1 MTMKVIELLKKKL
14 PMEYVQAIVRNAE
27 RPSDLFEEAEDIEVE
42 LMSLFDWSNTKEGFE
57 FWSDVFNSVIEGTK
71 LPNLKKVSIIY
82 LPGTVFFT
90 KDQVMMYN
98 IADMDINLKFDYEPS
113 MVDMM
118 SELVE
123 ESYYTWMN

>member
-1 MTMKVIELLKKKL
+1 MKVIELLKKKL
-14 PMEYVQAIVRNAE
+14 PIEYVQAIVRNAE

-71 LPNLKKVSIIY
+71 LPNFKKVSIIY

-90 KDQVMMYN
+90 KNQVMMYN
-98 IADMDINLKFDYEPS
+98 IADMDINLKFEYEPS

-123 ESYYTWMN
+123 ENYYTWMN

>member
-14 PMEYVQAIVRNAE
+14 PIEYVQAIVRNAE

-71 LPNLKKVSIIY
+71 LPNFKKVSIVY

-90 KDQVMMYN
+90 KNQVMMYN

>member
-1 MTMKVIELLKKKL
+1 MTMKVIDLLKKKL
-14 PMEYVQAIVRNAE
+14 PMEYVQAIVRNTDKQ
-27 RPSDLFEEAEDIEVE
+27 SDLFEEAEDIEVE
-42 LMSLFDWSNTKEGFE
+42 LMSLFDWSNSKEGFE
-57 FWSDVFNSVIEGTK
+57 FWAEVFNYILDGSK
-71 LPNLKKVSIIY
+71 LPKFTRVDIQY
-82 LPGTVFFT
+82 LPGTTIFT
-90 KDQVMMYN
+90 KNQVMMFN

>member
-1 MTMKVIELLKKKL
+1 MKVIELLKKKL
-14 PMEYVQAIVRNAE
+14 PIEYVQAIVRNAE

-57 FWSDVFNSVIEGTK
+57 FWSDVFNSVIEGTE
-71 LPNLKKVSIIY
+71 LPNFKKVSIVY

-90 KDQVMMYN
+90 KNQVMMYN

>member
-1 MTMKVIELLKKKL
+1 MKVIELLKKKL

-71 LPNLKKVSIIY
+71 LPNFKKVSIIY

-90 KDQVMMYN
+90 KNQVMMYN
-98 IADMDINLKFDYEPS
+98 IADMDINLKFEYEPS

-123 ESYYTWMN
+123 ENYYTWMN

>member
-1 MTMKVIELLKKKL
+1 
-14 PMEYVQAIVRNAE
+14 MEYVQAIVRNAE

-57 FWSDVFNSVIEGTK
+57 FWSDVFNSVIEGTE
-71 LPNLKKVSIIY
+71 LPNFKKVSIVY

-90 KDQVMMYN
+90 KNQVMMYN

>member
-1 MTMKVIELLKKKL
+1 MKVIELLKKKL
-14 PMEYVQAIVRNAE
+14 PIEYVQAIVRNAE

-71 LPNLKKVSIIY
+71 LPNFKKVSIIY

-90 KDQVMMYN
+90 KNQVMMYN
-98 IADMDINLKFDYEPS
+98 IADMDINLKFEYEPS